1 MVMSGQMTPVM
12 RRRPRSP
19 ALALAVAVLAAAI
32 GASAAP
38 RQTGNPNP
46 PKPAP
51 SLVVILVVDQMRA
64 DYIER
69 FKNDWTGGL
78 RRLVIDGAW
87 YRKAAYPY
95 LTTVT
100 CAGHSTIA
108 TGSFP
113 LHHGIFQNFW
123 WDRAERALTFCMSDP
138 DAKDIG
144 YGGVSLPGGE
154 SAHNIRVP
162 TFADEIRTEQHGR
175 VVALSLKSAAAISL
189 AGHGGDAVTWLT
201 LPGGVWATS
210 SAYTTTPVPAV
221 DAFARANPIAAD
233 YGKSWTRLLNPA
245 RYQDVDGVG
254 EAPPRGWTTAFP
266 HVLKGAGK
274 EPDADFVLQ
283 WEASPFADEYLGRF
297 AAALTRSMQLGQ
309 QGRTDVLAVSFSSP
323 DVVGHAFGP
332 RSPEIQ
338 DMYAHLDR
346 TIGRLLEDLDRT
358 VGAGK
363 YVVALTGDHG
373 VTPIPEQLV
382 AEGREGGRLNSA
394 TIAAAIEQHLKKALG
409 DGTRVA
415 RVNGN
420 DVYFEPGV
428 YDQLS
433 ASPAVLASLIE
444 KLTRLDGIERVFRSE
459 EARDGAGSS
468 DRLVRAAS
476 LSYVPGRS
484 GDLILVP
491 RGGWMFAAAGTTHA
505 TAGADDQQVPIV
517 LFGFGIKRGEYTDAA
532 TPADIAPT
540 LAALSG
546 VSMPNVDGRVLREA
560 LK

>member
-1 MVMSGQMTPVM
+1 MTPVL
-12 RRRPRSP
+12 RRRLRSP
-19 ALALAVAVLAAAI
+19 AIVVALAVLAAAI

-38 RQTGNPNP
+38 RQAGTPNP
-46 PKPAP
+46 PKATP
-51 SLVVILVVDQMRA
+51 SLVVIIVVDQMRA

-78 RRLVIDGAW
+78 SRLVADGAW
-87 YRKAAYPY
+87 FRKAAYPY

-108 TGSFP
+108 TGAFP
-113 LHHGIFQNFW
+113 IHHGIFQNFW
-123 WDRAERALTFCMSDP
+123 WDRTEKALTFCMSD
-138 DAKDIG
+138 ASANDIG

-154 SAHNIRVP
+154 SAHNMLVP
-162 TFADEIRTEQHGR
+162 TFADALRTERGGR

-210 SAYTTTPVPAV
+210 SAFTSSPVPAV
-221 DAFARANPIAAD
+221 DAFVRANPIAAD
-233 YGKSWTRLLNPA
+233 YGKPWTRLLHPS
-245 RYQDVDGVG
+245 RYHDIDDGVG
-254 EAPPRGWTTAFP
+254 EAPPRGWTTTFP
-266 HVLKGAGK
+266 HVLNGAGK
-274 EPDADFVLQ
+274 EPDAQFVLQ
-283 WEASPFADEYLGRF
+283 WEGSPFADEYLGRF
-297 AAALTRSMQLGQ
+297 ASALTRSMQLGQ

-332 RSPEIQ
+332 RSQEIQ

-346 TIGRLLEDLDRT
+346 TIGRLLDDLDRT

-363 YVVALTGDHG
+363 YVLALAGDHG

-382 AEGREGGRLNSA
+382 AAGEEGGRLNSA
-394 TIAAAIEQHLKKALG
+394 AIAAAIEQHLKKTMG
-409 DGTRVA
+409 EGTRVA

-428 YDQLS
+428 YHQLN
-433 ASPAVLASLIE
+433 AAPAVLASLID
-444 KLTRLDGIERVFRSE
+444 KLTRLDGIKRVVRSE
-459 EARDGAGSS
+459 EARDGANSS
-468 DRLVRAAS
+468 DRLTRAAA

-491 RGGWMFAAAGTTHA
+491 RAGWMFAGAGTTHA
-505 TAGADDQQVPIV
+505 TAGPDDQQVPIV
-517 LFGFGIKRGEYTDAA
+517 LFGFGIKRGEYTGAV

-546 VSMPNVDGRVLREA
+546 VTMPNVDGRVLREA
-560 LK
+560 LR